1 MTEPINLTD
10 FIAVSELESDT
21 IVAYEQLL
29 SKRKKQMRYRRE
41 EIDALARLV
50 ELCEL
55 SASNSK
61 NLFNGFAYSYR
72 IPQISKE
79 FDLLKIANDRTTA
92 IDIELKS
99 KINDISKVK
108 KTAASESAL
117 FDSRS
122 A

>member
-1 MTEPINLTD
+1 MTVPINLTD

-29 SKRKKQMRYRRE
+29 SRRKKKQMRYRGK

-50 ELCEL
+50 KLCEL

-79 FDLLKIANDRTTA
+79 FDLLKSQMT
-92 IDIELKS
+92 ELLRLILNLHKS
-99 KINDISKVK
+99 
-108 KTAASESAL
+108 L
-117 FDSRS
+117 DSTEEKGG
-122 A
+122 